1 MSKWYR
7 VSHEVRAV
15 DPDDRGFQYGDGLFE
30 TIAIRDGKPRLWD
43 FHLARLNKGCKRL
56 GLNLSS
62 ASTLQLHVDIA
73 LRQSPEDTES
83 CIAKIIVTAGT
94 QQRGYARSMKSPT
107 EVFISIFPA
116 TPVNKPAYMKGIAT
130 MMCDTRLAV
139 GSPVAGLKTLNR
151 IEQVLGRSE
160 VAPTGAF
167 EGLMRD
173 AEDRLICGTMS
184 NVFIVN
190 DKLVKTPSVER
201 CGVAGTMRRLV
212 IQELERSDSGL
223 EICDLTEDDLANAD
237 EVFIAN
243 SQMGVVPVHRCGD
256 LHWQVGAVTRDV
268 MHLLAERG
276 IDECRV

>member
-1 MSKWYR
+1 MTKWYR

-30 TIAIRDGKPRLWD
+30 TVAIRNGKPRLWD
-43 FHLARLNKGCKRL
+43 FHLARLTKGCERL
-56 GLNLSS
+56 GLNLAS

-73 LRQSPEDTES
+73 LRQSPEDTAA

-116 TPVNKPAYMKGIAT
+116 TPVNKPAYVKGVAT

-190 DKLVKTPSVER
+190 DQLVKTPSLER

-212 IQELERSDSGL
+212 IQELERSDAEL
-223 EICDLTEDDLANAD
+223 EICDLTEDDLASAD

-268 MHLLAERG
+268 MQLLAECG